1 MTLRTL
7 VVDDEAPIRKTL
19 GACLES
25 AGASVELA
33 SDAESALRA
42 LRRAPV
48 DVAFVDLRLGDQDGL
63 ALVPELLDA
72 SRSTAVVVITAF
84 ATFETAV
91 EAMRRG
97 ASDFLPKPFTPAQVR
112 HVLARLVS
120 RRKLEDRVQTLEDML
135 DATQPSPL
143 LATRSTEMRNALD
156 VAERAADSDVACL
169 LRGESGTGKG
179 VLARFIHDRSP
190 RRERPFVTVNCP
202 TLTGD
207 LLAAELFGHT
217 RGAFTGAVK
226 DAIGRVEAADGGTLF
241 LDEISEISPAMQA
254 KLLRFVQDHEFER
267 VGDARTRRANV
278 RILAATNRD
287 LEDAVKEGSFRID
300 LLYRLNVVEL
310 DVPPL
315 RRRREDLPALARHF
329 LSFAAKQAGRPEP
342 ELSPEAEATLVT
354 YDWPGNVRELRNEM
368 ERALVLTRSRT
379 LQPTSFSPRVSAR
392 PHEVTAM
399 LGVGGDVTIEALE
412 RAHVEAVLAR
422 TATQEEAAS
431 ILGIDPSTLWRKR
444 KRWGL

>member
-25 AGASVELA
+25 TGATVELA

-135 DATQPSPL
+135 DATQPSPVL
-143 LATRSTEMRNALD
+143 TTRSTEMRNALD

-254 KLLRFVQDHEFER
+254 KLLRFV
-267 VGDARTRRANV
+267 
-278 RILAATNRD
+278 
-287 LEDAVKEGSFRID
+287 
-300 LLYRLNVVEL
+300 
-310 DVPPL
+310 
-315 RRRREDLPALARHF
+315 
-329 LSFAAKQAGRPEP
+329 
-342 ELSPEAEATLVT
+342 
-354 YDWPGNVRELRNEM
+354 
-368 ERALVLTRSRT
+368 
-379 LQPTSFSPRVSAR
+379 
-392 PHEVTAM
+392 
-399 LGVGGDVTIEALE
+399 
-412 RAHVEAVLAR
+412 
-422 TATQEEAAS
+422 
-431 ILGIDPSTLWRKR
+431 
-444 KRWGL
+444 